1 MGAKGMATTNGFDTA
16 NPPRKMKTSSDS
28 SEKTP
33 WARAVSVPI
42 PALILALCLTAFPSA
57 PTWADAEVPD
67 GVFYDTIP
75 GMAVADARRAEN
87 PGGGGWFRINELH
100 VK

>member
-16 NPPRKMKTSSDS
+16 NPLTRKTSSDS
-28 SEKTP
+28 SGKTP
-33 WARAVSVPI
+33 WARAV

-67 GVFYDTIP
+67 GVFNDTITGTIT
-75 GMAVADARRAEN
+75 GMAVADARRVEN
-87 PGGGGWFRINELH
+87 PGGGG
-100 VK
+100 